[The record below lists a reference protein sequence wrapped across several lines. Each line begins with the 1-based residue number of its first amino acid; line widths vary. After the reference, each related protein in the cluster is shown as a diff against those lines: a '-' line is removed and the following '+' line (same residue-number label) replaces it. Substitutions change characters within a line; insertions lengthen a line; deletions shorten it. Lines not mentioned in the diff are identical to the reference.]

1 MSRIGKKLITIPSG
15 VDIRVEDKV
24 VSVKGPLGQLEWE
37 LATGM
42 KAAVEDGCLLV
53 SRTGEDSN
61 LRALHGL
68 TRAEISNQIEGV
80 LKGYERSLELT
91 GVGYRAQVQ
100 GQTLSFNVG
109 YSHPVSIE
117 LPAGVKAAV
126 DKQTVVSIR
135 GIDKR
140 LVTQVAAKIRRVK
153 SPDVYKQKGIKYTGE
168 ALRKK
173 AGKAGK
179 K

>member
-1 MSRIGKKLITIPSG
+1 MSRIGRKPIAIPSG
-15 VDIRVEDKV
+15 VDIHVKDKV
-24 VSVKGPLGQLEWE
+24 VSVKGPLGQLQWQ
-37 LATGM
+37 LATG
-42 KAAVEDGCLLV
+42 VDVSVDDGHLLV
-53 SRTGEDSN
+53 RRTGESPK

-68 TRAEISNQIEGV
+68 TRAEISNQVEGV

-100 GQTLSFNVG
+100 GQTLTFSVG
-109 YSHPVSIE
+109 YSHPVSLN
-117 LPAGVKAAV
+117 LPDGVKATV
-126 DKQTVVSIR
+126 DKQTVVSIS

-140 LVTQVAAKIRRVK
+140 LVTQVAAEIRRVK

-168 ALRKK
+168 VLRKK